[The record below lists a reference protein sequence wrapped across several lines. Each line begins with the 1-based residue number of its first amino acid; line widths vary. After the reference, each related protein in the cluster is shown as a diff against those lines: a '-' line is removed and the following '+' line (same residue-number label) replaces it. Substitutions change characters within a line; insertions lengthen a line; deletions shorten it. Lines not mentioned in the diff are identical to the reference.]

1 MLRRRPSPLATLGR
15 RGFIGHTVSVATTAA
30 LLPQLAPRFAY
41 AQGRQVNVYNWD
53 TYIGETT
60 IEDFQDATGITVRY
74 DLFGSSD
81 ELFAKLRQGNPG
93 YDVAYPSSEYAA
105 RMIEAGIVEPLDKA
119 KIPNA
124 KNLDPKFAN
133 PSYDP
138 DRSHTLPYFWG
149 TIGIGYRKSVG
160 EVKALKDLFE
170 GNAFDGRMSFLNS
183 KDTIQQVLK
192 YLGHSINTTDPKEID
207 AAADAL
213 IKIKSKIKT
222 FTPDTGQDLLISG
235 EVDACGE
242 YNGDIL
248 QVMNEDDDL
257 DYVVPMEG
265 APIWEDV
272 MCIPKGAPHHDEA
285 LEWINFIYDAK
296 VHAAIA
302 EYVQYACPNA
312 AARDLLPQEQQDN
325 PALYPPAEVLERCE
339 FVKYQG
345 EEAAGLLEAAL
356 TKVLA
361 G

>member
-1 MLRRRPSPLATLGR
+1 MPRRRPSPSAVLGR
-15 RGFIGHTVSVATTAA
+15 RGFLGRTLTVATTAA
-30 LLPQLAPRFAY
+30 LLPQLAPRLAR

-60 IEDFQDATGITVRY
+60 IEDFQSATGITVRY

-93 YDVAYPSSEYAA
+93 YDVAYPSSEYVA
-105 RMIEAGIVEPLDKA
+105 RMVEAGIVEPLDKA

-124 KNLDPKFAN
+124 KNIDPQFAN
-133 PSYDP
+133 PAYDP
-138 DRSHTLPYFWG
+138 GRAYSLPYFWG
-149 TIGIGYRKSVG
+149 TIGVGYRKSVG

-170 GNAFDGRMSFLNS
+170 GDAFDGRISFLNS

-213 IKIKSKIKT
+213 VRIKPKIKT
-222 FTPDTGQDLLISG
+222 FTPDTGQDLLVSG

-248 QVMNEDDDL
+248 QVMAEDDDL
-257 DYVVPMEG
+257 AYAVPTEG

-272 MCIPKGAPHHDEA
+272 MCIPKGPPHPDEA
-285 LEWINFIYDAK
+285 HEWINFIYDAP

-302 EYVQYACPNA
+302 EYVQFGCPNA
-312 AARDLLPQEQQDN
+312 AARALLPQEQRDD
-325 PALYPPAEVLERCE
+325 PTLYPPPEVLERCE
-339 FVKYQG
+339 FIKYQG
-345 EEAAGLLEAAL
+345 EEVAGLLEAAL

-361 G
+361 A